1 MSENNIYDIVPELT
15 EKEPEGPQKKKLSG
29 KGKKAILWSVISAAV
44 VLVLSAG
51 IIFGIPYYE
60 KMTRPKYLPEN
71 MPLIYT
77 TDTPELLVYDKISGD
92 TDVLSSLL
100 LDKNTSSPY
109 VISDITV
116 DGKSFFFID
125 SMGDFYRSNIDIS
138 KENVFIAEN
147 VTGFMLD
154 YKGNTVYLSD
164 DGNLNYCKFEKDRTT
179 YKTSLIDSGVDSF
192 KLSEDG
198 KKVVY
203 IKALEKGSNL
213 FFARLGNK
221 IKTSFLYEDCGE
233 FIEGTSPDLSNVFT
247 MKISENGGKTII
259 KTTSLKSSEIV
270 VRDADIIY
278 SIGDDGSVVYG
289 MSTGNGVNFSSY
301 FTDSQ
306 KDSDSEIEEPNFSD
320 YLYGNI
326 SFDTFSAAQ
335 EKWDGKLKRDEIR
348 KMLSEMTGVNSN
360 YDLYKYT
367 NKGAVIIDK
376 NVSSVLDQNKNNSSV
391 IYTVS
396 DIELPK
402 AETICD
408 IGDFETVEDAFLKVS
423 EILSNGEY
431 SHKLYMDDIDVARLL
446 YSYKI
451 GNTDRFVV
459 NPEFTG
465 LYICSEIEESE
476 LCKVSYIDF
485 ALGNVSSPIT
495 VTEAATEA
503 PVISGDKVI
512 ICEETTDGEIKETSV
527 FFASGGKRTDIGKNI
542 LPYSVEETESG
553 TVLYITTD
561 NRFVIKAEEEKVI
574 AEEVLVYYYRS
585 DGSIYYLC
593 KGSTEGH
600 TLHHYNGETSKGVAK
615 NVLYVYPF

>member
-15 EKEPEGPQKKKLSG
+15 EKDPEQPPKKKLS
-29 KGKKAILWSVISAAV
+29 KKSKKAFFWSAVALVSA
-44 VLVLSAG
+44 LVLAAG

-60 KMTRPKYLPEN
+60 KISRPIYSTEN

-77 TDTPELLVYDKISGD
+77 TETPELFVYDKISGSS
-92 TDVLSSLL
+92 DVLSSLL
-100 LDKNTSSPY
+100 LDKNSSSPY

-125 SMGDFYRSNIDIS
+125 SMGDLYRSNIDIS
-138 KENVFIAEN
+138 KENVFISES

-154 YKGNTVYLSD
+154 YKGNTVYLLD
-164 DGNLNYCKFEKDRTT
+164 DGSLIYCKFNKDRTT
-179 YKTSLIDSGVDSF
+179 FKTSLIDSGVDSF
-192 KLSEDG
+192 KLSDDG

-213 FFARLGNK
+213 FYAKLGNK

-233 FIEGTSPDLSNVFT
+233 FTEGGSPDLSTVFT
-247 MKISENGGKTII
+247 MKISENGKKTII
-259 KTTSLKSSEIV
+259 KTTSLRNSEIV

-278 SIGDDGSVVYG
+278 SIGEDGSVIYG
-289 MSTGNGVNFSSY
+289 MNTGNGVDFSSY
-301 FTDSQ
+301 FTDNS
-306 KDSDSEIEEPNFSD
+306 KDADLEIEEPNFSD

-326 SFDTFSAAQ
+326 SFDTFSAA
-335 EKWDGKLKRDEIR
+335 EAKWNAKLGRDEIR

-360 YDLYKYT
+360 YDLYKHESR
-367 NKGAVIIDK
+367 GAVLIDK
-376 NVSSVLDQNKNNSSV
+376 NVSSVLGQNKTNSSV

-396 DIELPK
+396 DIELPE

-408 IGDFETVEDAFLKVS
+408 ISDFETVEDAFLKVT

-451 GNTDRFVV
+451 GSTDKFVV

-465 LYICSEIEESE
+465 LYIYSDIEESE
-476 LCKVSYIDF
+476 LHKISYIDF
-485 ALGNVSSPIT
+485 ALGNVSAPVTI
-495 VTEAATEA
+495 TEAATE
-503 PVISGDKVI
+503 PPIISAGNVV
-512 ICEETTDGEIKETSV
+512 ICEETINGEIKETNV
-527 FFASGGKRTDIGKNI
+527 FFANGGKRTDIGKNI
-542 LPYSVEETESG
+542 LPYSVEKTESG
-553 TVLYITTD
+553 ILLYITTD

-574 AEEVLVYYYRS
+574 AEEVLVYFYRS

-600 TLHHYNGETSKGVAK
+600 TLHHYNGETSKGIAK
-615 NVLYVYPF
+615 KVLDVIPF